1 MKFLKMLGDFVAA
14 PSCSSAKTICGRIH
28 EERPDQTNMAA
39 TIRKETSWRRRWKPD
54 INSQAWK
61 PFIIS
66 GNIFLVK
73 TMFVE
78 TECCYEFCLWDF
90 STMWYEKVVQDNFR
104 IRAKVWNCVFWC
116 HFLDSVC
123 LSLCHWSKW
132 IWTLHMILSNA
143 YDIR

>member
-1 MKFLKMLGDFVAA
+1 MKQWKMLGDFVAA

-28 EERPDQTNMAA
+28 KTGFDQTNMAA
-39 TIRKETSWRRRWKPD
+39 ILRKETSWRRRWKPD
-54 INSQAWK
+54 INSQAWR

-66 GNIFLVK
+66 GKLFLVK

-90 STMWYEKVVQDNFR
+90 STMWYEKVEQDNFR

-116 HFLDSVC
+116 HFLDSMC
-123 LSLCHWSKW
+123 LYVIGVNGCQHY
-132 IWTLHMILSNA
+132 IWFCPRSMIFVK
-143 YDIR
+143 

>member
-14 PSCSSAKTICGRIH
+14 PSGSSAKTICGRIH

-66 GNIFLVK
+66 RKVFLVK

-78 TECCYEFCLWDF
+78 TECCYEFCLSDF
-90 STMWYEKVVQDNFR
+90 STMWYEKVEQDNFR
-104 IRAKVWNCVFWC
+104 IRAKVWNFVFWC

-123 LSLCHWSKW
+123 LSLCHWGKW
-132 IWTLHMILSNA
+132 MSTLHMILPNV